1 MRSAEGYSKNMSYRR
16 NRQNNKYIQHN
27 EYDATQPPVS
37 DVVLS
42 PPDTTLMVVVAF
54 LVVIGL
60 MAIFSAGA
68 PKAMDY
74 GQNPASFALKQLIS
88 LVFGF
93 IGLKYFMNLDYK
105 KLKNWAVPFAWF
117 VIIMLAII
125 DFTPL
130 GVVVNGARRWIQ
142 LGPIQFQASEMTK
155 FAVILLLAN
164 AFCRNGTIFSSTK
177 WTRYFLP
184 ILIMVFLVLKQP
196 NLSMVILLFLTS
208 AVMYLSVSGSIKY
221 MITIGLAGLSTV
233 GATILLFGQ
242 KLLHGY
248 QMQRIQIWLN
258 PNSDPYGAGYNII
271 QSLLAFAAG
280 GFWGVGYG
288 NSKQKLAWLPEG
300 HTDFIFAVI
309 AEELGFLGCFFII
322 GLFWTFIHR
331 GIIISSRANDMYG
344 KLLAVGITLSIG
356 LQAFIN
362 MSVSSSLIPATGVP
376 LPFISYGGTSLIVSL
391 CMVGVLLNISKKRIK
406 RIKYYERNY

>member
-1 MRSAEGYSKNMSYRR
+1 MKNAEEYLKTMPYQRNNRR
-16 NRQNNKYIQHN
+16 EHKYNNSDTHR
-27 EYDATQPPVS
+27 PMS

-68 PKAMDY
+68 PKAMDL
-74 GQNPASFALKQLIS
+74 GENPASFALKQFAYLIVG
-88 LVFGF
+88 LF
-93 IGLKYFMNLDYK
+93 GLKYFMRLDYK
-105 KLKNWAVPFAWF
+105 RLKDWAVPFAWF
-117 VIIMLAII
+117 VIAMLALV

-130 GVVVNGARRWIQ
+130 GVIVNGARRWIM
-142 LGPIQFQASEMTK
+142 LGPIQFQPSEMTK
-155 FAVILLLAN
+155 LAVILLLSN
-164 AFCRNGTIFSSTK
+164 AFYRDGTLFSSTK
-177 WTRYFLP
+177 ITRYFIP
-184 ILIMVFLVLKQP
+184 ILIMIFLVFKQP
-196 NLSMVILLFLTS
+196 NLSMVVLLLLTS
-208 AVMYLSVSGSIKY
+208 TVMYLSVSGSIKY
-221 MITIGLAGLSTV
+221 MIMLGAAGITAAF
-233 GATILLFGQ
+233 GTFLLFGQ
-242 KLLHGY
+242 KLLQGY

-309 AEELGFLGCFFII
+309 AEELGFLGCFLVI

-331 GIIISSRANDMYG
+331 GIIIASRANDMFG
-344 KLLAVGITLSIG
+344 KLMAVGITLSIG

-406 RIKYYERNY
+406 RIKNYDRTY

>member
-1 MRSAEGYSKNMSYRR
+1 MKNEEEYSKTMPYQRNNRR
-16 NRQNNKYIQHN
+16 SRYENI
-27 EYDATQPPVS
+27 DTQKPVN
-37 DVVLS
+37 DIVLS
-42 PPDTTLMVVVAF
+42 PPDTTLMVVVTF

-68 PKAMDY
+68 PKAMEM
-74 GQNPASFALKQLIS
+74 GENPASFAFKQFIYLI
-88 LVFGF
+88 FGVL
-93 IGLKYFMNLDYK
+93 GLKYFINLDYK
-105 KLKNWAVPFAWF
+105 KLKDWAVPFAWF
-117 VIIMLAII
+117 VIIMLVLV

-130 GVVVNGARRWIQ
+130 GVVVNGARRWIVF
-142 LGPIQFQASEMTK
+142 GPIQFQPSEMTK
-155 FAVILLLAN
+155 FAVIMLLSN
-164 AFCRNGTIFSSTK
+164 AFYRDGNLFSSHK
-177 WTRYFLP
+177 IVRYFFP
-184 ILIMVFLVLKQP
+184 ILVMIFLVYKQP
-196 NLSMVILLFLTS
+196 NLSMVILLLLTS
-208 AVMYLSVSGSIKY
+208 MVMYLSVSGSIKY
-221 MITIGLAGLSTV
+221 MITLGLAGIGVAFSTF
-233 GATILLFGQ
+233 LLFGQ
-242 KLLHGY
+242 KFLHGY

-309 AEELGFLGCFFII
+309 AEELGFLGCFLII

-331 GIIISSRANDMYG
+331 GIIISSRANDMFG
-344 KLLAVGITLSIG
+344 KLMAVGITLSIG

-391 CMVGVLLNISKKRIK
+391 CMVGVLLNI
-406 RIKYYERNY
+406 

>member
-1 MRSAEGYSKNMSYRR
+1 
-16 NRQNNKYIQHN
+16 
-27 EYDATQPPVS
+27 
-37 DVVLS
+37 
-42 PPDTTLMVVVAF
+42 
-54 LVVIGL
+54 
-60 MAIFSAGA
+60 
-68 PKAMDY
+68 
-74 GQNPASFALKQLIS
+74 
-88 LVFGF
+88 
-93 IGLKYFMNLDYK
+93 
-105 KLKNWAVPFAWF
+105 
-117 VIIMLAII
+117 
-125 DFTPL
+125 
-130 GVVVNGARRWIQ
+130 
-142 LGPIQFQASEMTK
+142 
-155 FAVILLLAN
+155 
-164 AFCRNGTIFSSTK
+164 
-177 WTRYFLP
+177 
-184 ILIMVFLVLKQP
+184 
-196 NLSMVILLFLTS
+196 MVILLFLTS
-208 AVMYLSVSGSIKY
+208 VVMYLSVAGSIKY
-221 MITIGLAGLSTV
+221 MLATAVTGITVLAGTF
-233 GATILLFGQ
+233 LLFGK

-309 AEELGFLGCFFII
+309 AEELGFLGCFLVI
-322 GLFWTFIHR
+322 GLFWTFVHR
-331 GIIISSRANDMYG
+331 GIIISSRANDMFG

-406 RIKYYERNY
+406 RIKHYERGY

>member
-1 MRSAEGYSKNMSYRR
+1 MKNEEEYSKIMPYQRNNRR
-16 NRQNNKYIQHN
+16 SRYENI
-27 EYDATQPPVS
+27 DTQKPVN
-37 DVVLS
+37 DIVLS
-42 PPDTTLMVVVAF
+42 PPDTTLMVVVTF

-68 PKAMDY
+68 PKAMEM
-74 GQNPASFALKQLIS
+74 GENPASFAFKQFIYLI
-88 LVFGF
+88 FGVL
-93 IGLKYFMNLDYK
+93 GLKYFINLDYK
-105 KLKNWAVPFAWF
+105 KLKDWAVPFAWF
-117 VIIMLAII
+117 VIIMLVLV

-130 GVVVNGARRWIQ
+130 GVVVNGARRWIVF
-142 LGPIQFQASEMTK
+142 GPIQFQPSEMTK
-155 FAVILLLAN
+155 FAVIMLLSN
-164 AFCRNGTIFSSTK
+164 AFYRDGNLFSSHK
-177 WTRYFLP
+177 IVRYFFP
-184 ILIMVFLVLKQP
+184 ILVMIFLVYKQP
-196 NLSMVILLFLTS
+196 NLSMVILLLLTS
-208 AVMYLSVSGSIKY
+208 MVMYLSVSGSIKY
-221 MITIGLAGLSTV
+221 MITLGLAGIGVAFSTF
-233 GATILLFGQ
+233 LLFGQ
-242 KLLHGY
+242 KFLHGY

-309 AEELGFLGCFFII
+309 AEELGFLGCFLII

-331 GIIISSRANDMYG
+331 GIIISSRANDMFG
-344 KLLAVGITLSIG
+344 KLMAVGITLSIG

-391 CMVGVLLNISKKRIK
+391 CMVGVLLNI
-406 RIKYYERNY
+406 

>member
-1 MRSAEGYSKNMSYRR
+1 MPYRK
-16 NRQNNKYIQHN
+16 NRQNTNNNIN
-27 EYDATQPPVS
+27 DYDNLTPTS

-42 PPDTTLMVVVAF
+42 SADRTLMVVVAF

-68 PKAMDY
+68 PKAMDL
-74 GQNPASFALKQLIS
+74 GQNPASFALKQFAY
-88 LVFGF
+88 LVVGF
-93 IGLKYFMNLDYK
+93 FGLKYFMKLDYK
-105 KLKNWAVPFAWF
+105 KLRDWAVPFAWF
-117 VIIMLAII
+117 VIIMLALV

-130 GVVVNGARRWIQ
+130 GVIVNGARRWII
-142 LGPIQFQASEMTK
+142 LGPIQFQPSETTK
-155 FAVILLLAN
+155 LAVILLLAN
-164 AFCRNGTIFSSTK
+164 AFHRDGNLFDTTK
-177 WTRYFLP
+177 WTRYFIP
-184 ILIMVFLVLKQP
+184 ILIMVFLVFKQP
-196 NLSMVILLFLTS
+196 NLSMVVLLFLTS
-208 AVMYLSVSGSIKY
+208 CVMYLSIAGSIKY
-221 MITIGLAGLSTV
+221 MIAAGLALIG
-233 GATILLFGQ
+233 TIAGGFMMFGH

-309 AEELGFLGCFFII
+309 AEELGFLGCFLII

-331 GIIISSRANDMYG
+331 GIIIASRANDMYG

-376 LPFISYGGTSLIVSL
+376 LPFISYGGTSLVVSL
-391 CMVGVLLNISKKRIK
+391 CMVGILLNISKKRIK
-406 RIKYYERNY
+406 RIKNYERNY

>member
-1 MRSAEGYSKNMSYRR
+1 MPYQRNKN
-16 NRQNNKYIQHN
+16 QGKVQKKHH
-27 EYDATQPPVS
+27 THTPQG

-68 PKAMDY
+68 PKSMDA
-74 GQNPASFALKQLIS
+74 GQNPAAFALKQFAYLIVG
-88 LVFGF
+88 LFGLRYF
-93 IGLKYFMNLDYK
+93 INTDYK
-105 KLKNWAVPFAWF
+105 KLKDWAVPFAWF
-117 VIIMLAII
+117 VIAMLVLV

-130 GVVVNGARRWIQ
+130 GVIVNGARRWVMI
-142 LGPIQFQASEMTK
+142 GPIQFQPSEMTK
-155 FAVILLLAN
+155 LAVILLLSN
-164 AFCRNGTIFSSTK
+164 AFYRDGNIFSSTK
-177 WTRYFLP
+177 FMRYFLP
-184 ILIMVFLVLKQP
+184 ILLMVFLVFKQP
-196 NLSMVILLFLTS
+196 NLSMVVLLFITS
-208 AVMYLSVSGSIKY
+208 MAMYLSVAGSIKY
-221 MITIGLAGLSTV
+221 MLGIAASGITVIGTTL
-233 GATILLFGQ
+233 LLF
-242 KLLHGY
+242 KDKILHGY
-248 QMQRIQIWLN
+248 QLQRIQIWLN
-258 PNSDPYGAGYNII
+258 PNTDPYGAGYNII

-309 AEELGFLGCFFII
+309 AEELGFLGCMLII

-331 GIIISSRANDMYG
+331 GIIISSRANDMFG
-344 KLLAVGITLSIG
+344 KLMAVGITLSIG

-362 MSVSSSLIPATGVP
+362 MSVSSSLVPATGVP

-391 CMVGVLLNISKKRIK
+391 CMVGILLNISKKRIK
-406 RIKYYERNY
+406 RIKNYDRGY

>member
-1 MRSAEGYSKNMSYRR
+1 MKNVEECLKNMPYQR
-16 NRQNNKYIQHN
+16 NRHNNYNQYNNN
-27 EYDATQPPVS
+27 EISHQPPL
-37 DVVLS
+37 DDVLS
-42 PPDTTLMVVVAF
+42 PPDTTLIVVVTF

-68 PKAMDY
+68 PKAMDL
-74 GQNPASFALKQLIS
+74 GLNPASFALKQLLYI
-88 LVFGF
+88 VVGF
-93 IGLKYFMNLDYK
+93 FFLKFFMRTDYK
-105 KLKNWAVPFAWF
+105 KLKDWAVPFAWF
-117 VIIMLAII
+117 VIAMLVLV

-130 GVVVNGARRWIQ
+130 GVIVNGARRWIM
-142 LGPIQFQASEMTK
+142 LGPIQFQPSEMTK
-155 FAVILLLAN
+155 FAVILLLSN
-164 AFCRNGTIFSSTK
+164 AFYKDSVIFDSTK
-177 WTRYFLP
+177 WSRYFVP
-184 ILIMVFLVLKQP
+184 ILIMVFLVFKQP
-196 NLSMVILLFLTS
+196 NLSMVILLFLTTV
-208 AVMYLSVSGSIKY
+208 VMYFSIAGSIKY
-221 MITIGLAGLSTV
+221 MIAGVVAMFSMA
-233 GATILLFGQ
+233 GATLLLFGQ

-300 HTDFIFAVI
+300 HTDFIFAVL
-309 AEELGFLGCFFII
+309 AEELGFLGCFLVI

-331 GIIISSRANDMYG
+331 GIIISSRANDMFG
-344 KLLAVGITLSIG
+344 KLLAIGITMSIG

-376 LPFISYGGTSLIVSL
+376 MPFISYGGTSVIVSL
-391 CMVGVLLNISKKRIK
+391 SMVGVLLNISKKRIK
-406 RIKYYERNY
+406 RIKHYDRQY

>member
-1 MRSAEGYSKNMSYRR
+1 MPYQRKNRR
-16 NRQNNKYIQHN
+16 HNIPTTNDEYQNSS
-27 EYDATQPPVS
+27 ES
-37 DVVLS
+37 VVLS

-54 LVVIGL
+54 LIVIGL

-74 GQNPASFALKQLIS
+74 GENPASFVLKQFVFLIM
-88 LVFGF
+88 GF
-93 IGLKYFMNLDYK
+93 FGLKYLMNYDYR

-117 VIIMLAII
+117 VIIMLFLV

-130 GVVVNGARRWIQ
+130 GVIVNGARRWIM
-142 LGPIQFQASEMTK
+142 LGPVQFQPSEMTK
-155 FAVILLLAN
+155 LAVIMLLAN
-164 AFCRNGTIFSSTK
+164 AFHKDNNIFDSHK
-177 WTRYFLP
+177 WARYFIP
-184 ILIMVFLVLKQP
+184 IIIMIGLVYKQP
-196 NLSMVILLFLTS
+196 NLSMVLLLLITS
-208 AVMYLSVSGSIKY
+208 AVMYLSVAGSVKH
-221 MITIGLAGLSTV
+221 MVAGLIALPSLAI
-233 GATILLFGQ
+233 GAFFAFGQ

-258 PNSDPYGAGYNII
+258 PEMDPYGAGYNII
-271 QSLLAFAAG
+271 QSLVAFAAG

-309 AEELGFLGCFFII
+309 AEELGFLGCFLII

-331 GIIISSRANDMYG
+331 GIIISSRAGDMFG

-356 LQAFIN
+356 CQAFIN
-362 MSVSSSLIPATGVP
+362 MSVSSSFIPATGVP
-376 LPFISYGGTSLIVSL
+376 LPFISYGGTSLVVSM
-391 CMVGVLLNISKKRIK
+391 CMVGILLNISKKRIK
-406 RIKYYERNY
+406 RLRTNERQY

>member
-1 MRSAEGYSKNMSYRR
+1 MPYRK
-16 NRQNNKYIQHN
+16 NRQNTNNNIN
-27 EYDATQPPVS
+27 DYDNLTPTS

-42 PPDTTLMVVVAF
+42 SADRTL
-54 LVVIGL
+54 IGL
-60 MAIFSAGA
+60 MATFSAGA
-68 PKAMDY
+68 PKAMDL
-74 GQNPASFALKQLIS
+74 GQNPASFAIKQFAY
-88 LVFGF
+88 LVVGF
-93 IGLKYFMNLDYK
+93 FGLKYFMKLDYK
-105 KLKNWAVPFAWF
+105 KLRDWAVPFAWF
-117 VIIMLAII
+117 VIIMLALV

-130 GVVVNGARRWIQ
+130 GVMVNGARRWIM
-142 LGPIQFQASEMTK
+142 LGPIQFQPSEMTK
-155 FAVILLLAN
+155 LAVILLLAN
-164 AFCRNGTIFSSTK
+164 AFHRDGNLFDTTK
-177 WTRYFLP
+177 WARYFIP
-184 ILIMVFLVLKQP
+184 ILIMVFLVFKQP
-196 NLSMVILLFLTS
+196 NLSMVVLLFLTS
-208 AVMYLSVSGSIKY
+208 CVMYLSIAGSIKY
-221 MITIGLAGLSTV
+221 MIAAGLALIG
-233 GATILLFGQ
+233 TIAGGFMMFGH

-309 AEELGFLGCFFII
+309 AEELGFLGCFLII

-331 GIIISSRANDMYG
+331 GIIIASRANDMYG
-344 KLLAVGITLSIG
+344 KLLAVGITLSVG

-376 LPFISYGGTSLIVSL
+376 LPFISYGGTSLVVSL
-391 CMVGVLLNISKKRIK
+391 CMVGILLNISKKRIK
-406 RIKYYERNY
+406 RIKNYERNY

>member
-1 MRSAEGYSKNMSYRR
+1 MPYRK
-16 NRQNNKYIQHN
+16 NRQNTNNNIN
-27 EYDATQPPVS
+27 DYDNLTPTS

-42 PPDTTLMVVVAF
+42 SADRTLVVVAF

-60 MAIFSAGA
+60 MATFSAGA
-68 PKAMDY
+68 PKAMDL
-74 GQNPASFALKQLIS
+74 GQNPASFAIKQFAY
-88 LVFGF
+88 LVVGF
-93 IGLKYFMNLDYK
+93 FGLKYFMKLDYK
-105 KLKNWAVPFAWF
+105 KLRDWAVPFAWF
-117 VIIMLAII
+117 VIIMLALV

-130 GVVVNGARRWIQ
+130 GVMVNGARRWIM
-142 LGPIQFQASEMTK
+142 LGPIQFQPSEMTK
-155 FAVILLLAN
+155 LAVILLLAN
-164 AFCRNGTIFSSTK
+164 AFHRDGNLFDTTK
-177 WTRYFLP
+177 WARYFIP
-184 ILIMVFLVLKQP
+184 ILIMVFLVFKQP
-196 NLSMVILLFLTS
+196 NLSMVVLLFLTS
-208 AVMYLSVSGSIKY
+208 CVMYLSIAGSIKY
-221 MITIGLAGLSTV
+221 MIAAGLALIG
-233 GATILLFGQ
+233 TIAGGFMMFGH

-309 AEELGFLGCFFII
+309 AEELGFLGCFLII

-331 GIIISSRANDMYG
+331 GIIIASRANDMYG
-344 KLLAVGITLSIG
+344 KLLAVGITLSVG

-376 LPFISYGGTSLIVSL
+376 LPFISYGGTSLVVSL
-391 CMVGVLLNISKKRIK
+391 CMVGILLNISKKRIK
-406 RIKYYERNY
+406 RIKNYERNY

>member
-1 MRSAEGYSKNMSYRR
+1 MKNGEEFLKIMPYQR
-16 NRQNNKYIQHN
+16 NRHTNNNNNGHPQK
-27 EYDATQPPVS
+27 PMS

-42 PPDTTLMVVVAF
+42 PPDTTLIVVVAF

-68 PKAMDY
+68 PKSMEM
-74 GQNPASFALKQLIS
+74 GENPASFALKQFAYLIVG
-88 LVFGF
+88 LF
-93 IGLKYFMNLDYK
+93 GLKYFIRLDYK
-105 KLKNWAVPFAWF
+105 KLKDWAVPFAWF
-117 VIIMLAII
+117 VIVMLALV

-130 GVVVNGARRWIQ
+130 GVIVNGARRWIM
-142 LGPIQFQASEMTK
+142 LGPIQFQPSEMTK
-155 FAVILLLAN
+155 FAVILLLSN
-164 AFCRNGTIFSSTK
+164 AFYRDGTIFSSHK
-177 WTRYFLP
+177 IMNYFMP
-184 ILIMVFLVLKQP
+184 ILVMVFLVFKQP
-196 NLSMVILLFLTS
+196 NLSMVILLMLTS
-208 AVMYLSVSGSIKY
+208 MVMYLSVAGSIRS
-221 MITIGLAGLSTV
+221 MITFALTGIAAAFGGF
-233 GATILLFGQ
+233 LLFGQ

-248 QMQRIQIWLN
+248 QMQRIQVWLN

-309 AEELGFLGCFFII
+309 AEELGFLGCFLII

-331 GIIISSRANDMYG
+331 GIIIASRANDMFG
-344 KLLAVGITLSIG
+344 KLMAVGITLSIG

-406 RIKYYERNY
+406 RIKNYDRGYH

>member
-1 MRSAEGYSKNMSYRR
+1 MKSEEECLKTMPYQR
-16 NRQNNKYIQHN
+16 NRHTHKYHN
-27 EYDATQPPVS
+27 DGGHSHGQVS

-68 PKAMDY
+68 PKSMEM
-74 GQNPASFALKQLIS
+74 GENPASFAFKQFIYLIFG
-88 LVFGF
+88 VFG
-93 IGLKYFMNLDYK
+93 LNYFSKTDYK

-117 VIIMLAII
+117 VVAMLALV

-130 GVVVNGARRWIQ
+130 GVVVNGARRWIM
-142 LGPIQFQASEMTK
+142 LGPIQFQPSEMTK
-155 FAVILLLAN
+155 IAVILLLSN
-164 AFCRNGTIFSSTK
+164 AFYRDSNLFSSHK
-177 WTRYFLP
+177 IVNYFLP
-184 ILIMVFLVLKQP
+184 ILVMIFLVYKQP
-196 NLSMVILLFLTS
+196 NLSMVILLLLTS
-208 AVMYLSVSGSIKY
+208 MVMYLSVSGSIKY
-221 MITIGLAGLSTV
+221 MITLGLSGIAAAFGTF
-233 GATILLFGQ
+233 LLFGQ

-309 AEELGFLGCFFII
+309 AEELGFLGCFFVI

-331 GIIISSRANDMYG
+331 GIIISSRANDMFG
-344 KLLAVGITLSIG
+344 KLMAVGITLSIG

-376 LPFISYGGTSLIVSL
+376 LPFISYGGTSLVVSL

-406 RIKYYERNY
+406 RIRNYDRGY

>member
-1 MRSAEGYSKNMSYRR
+1 MSYRR
-16 NRQNNKYIQHN
+16 NNRNRRYKRYEEAEQQHTDN
-27 EYDATQPPVS
+27 S

-68 PKAMDY
+68 PKAMDM
-74 GQNPASFALKQLIS
+74 GQNPASFALKQFVYLIA
-88 LVFGF
+88 GF
-93 IGLKYFMNLDYK
+93 LGLQYFMKLDYK
-105 KLKNWAVPFAWF
+105 KLKDWAVPFAWF
-117 VIIMLAII
+117 VIVMLALV

-130 GVVVNGARRWIQ
+130 GQVVNGAKRWIA
-142 LGPIQFQASEMTK
+142 LGPIQFQPSEMTK
-155 FAVILLLAN
+155 FAVIMLLSN
-164 AFCRNGTIFSSTK
+164 AFYRDSVIFSSTK
-177 WTRYFLP
+177 WTRYFIP
-184 ILIMVFLVLKQP
+184 ILIMVFLVYKQP

-208 AVMYLSVSGSIKY
+208 MVMYLSVAGSIKY
-221 MITIGLAGLSTV
+221 MLLTAAAFISAAA
-233 GATILLFGQ
+233 ATFILFG
-242 KLLHGY
+242 KKFLHGY

-258 PNSDPYGAGYNII
+258 PDSDPYGAGYNIL
-271 QSLLAFAAG
+271 QSLFAFAAG

-309 AEELGFLGCFFII
+309 AEELGFLGCFLII

-331 GIIISSRANDMYG
+331 GIIISSRANDMFG

-406 RIKYYERNY
+406 RIRNYERNY

>member
-1 MRSAEGYSKNMSYRR
+1 MPYQR
-16 NRQNNKYIQHN
+16 NRANRSEKYRIQAPH
-27 EYDATQPPVS
+27 S

-68 PKAMDY
+68 PKSMEA
-74 GQNPASFALKQLIS
+74 GQNPASFALKQFAYLIVG
-88 LVFGF
+88 LF
-93 IGLKYFMNLDYK
+93 GLKYFIKLDYK
-105 KLKNWAVPFAWF
+105 KLKDWAVPFAWF
-117 VIIMLAII
+117 VIAMLVLV

-130 GVVVNGARRWIQ
+130 GVVVNGARRWIM
-142 LGPIQFQASEMTK
+142 LGPIQFQPSEMTK
-155 FAVILLLAN
+155 LAVIMLLSN
-164 AFCRNGTIFSSTK
+164 AFYRDGNLFSSTK
-177 WTRYFLP
+177 IMRYFVP
-184 ILIMVFLVLKQP
+184 ILIMVFLVYKQP
-196 NLSMVILLFLTS
+196 NLSMVILLLLTS
-208 AVMYLSVSGSIKY
+208 MVMYLSVSGSIKY
-221 MITIGLAGLSTV
+221 MLATAGAAITMMAGTFM
-233 GATILLFGQ
+233 LFGK

-258 PNSDPYGAGYNII
+258 PNIDPYGAGYNII

-309 AEELGFLGCFFII
+309 AEELGFLGCFFVI

-331 GIIISSRANDMYG
+331 GIIISSRANDMFG
-344 KLLAVGITLSIG
+344 KLMAVGITLSIG

-391 CMVGVLLNISKKRIK
+391 CMVGILLNISKKRIK
-406 RIKYYERNY
+406 RIKNYDRGY

>member
-1 MRSAEGYSKNMSYRR
+1 MPYRK
-16 NRQNNKYIQHN
+16 NRQNTNNNIN
-27 EYDATQPPVS
+27 DYDNLTPTS

-42 PPDTTLMVVVAF
+42 SADRTLMVVVAF

-60 MAIFSAGA
+60 MATFSAGA
-68 PKAMDY
+68 PKAMDL
-74 GQNPASFALKQLIS
+74 GQNPASFAIKQFAY
-88 LVFGF
+88 LVVGF
-93 IGLKYFMNLDYK
+93 FGLKYFMKLDYK
-105 KLKNWAVPFAWF
+105 KLRDWAVPFAWF
-117 VIIMLAII
+117 VIIMLALV

-130 GVVVNGARRWIQ
+130 GVMVNGARRWIM
-142 LGPIQFQASEMTK
+142 LGPIQFQPSEMTK
-155 FAVILLLAN
+155 LAVILLLAN
-164 AFCRNGTIFSSTK
+164 AFHRDGNLFDTTK
-177 WTRYFLP
+177 WARYFIP
-184 ILIMVFLVLKQP
+184 ILIMVFLVFKQP
-196 NLSMVILLFLTS
+196 NLSMVVLLFLTS
-208 AVMYLSVSGSIKY
+208 CVMYLSIAGSIKY
-221 MITIGLAGLSTV
+221 MIAAGLALIG
-233 GATILLFGQ
+233 TIAGGFMMFGH

-309 AEELGFLGCFFII
+309 AEELGFLGCFLII

-331 GIIISSRANDMYG
+331 GIIIASRANDMYG
-344 KLLAVGITLSIG
+344 KLLAVGITLSVG

-376 LPFISYGGTSLIVSL
+376 LPFISYGGTSLVVSL
-391 CMVGVLLNISKKRIK
+391 CMVGILLNISKKRIK
-406 RIKYYERNY
+406 RIKNYERNY

>member
-1 MRSAEGYSKNMSYRR
+1 MKNEEEYSKIMPYQRNNRR
-16 NRQNNKYIQHN
+16 SRYENI
-27 EYDATQPPVS
+27 DTQKPVN
-37 DVVLS
+37 DIVLS
-42 PPDTTLMVVVAF
+42 PPDTTLMVVVTF

-68 PKAMDY
+68 PKAMEM
-74 GQNPASFALKQLIS
+74 GENPASFAFKQFIYLI
-88 LVFGF
+88 FGVL
-93 IGLKYFMNLDYK
+93 GLKYFINLDYK
-105 KLKNWAVPFAWF
+105 KLKDWAVPFAWF
-117 VIIMLAII
+117 VIIMLVLV

-130 GVVVNGARRWIQ
+130 GVVVNGARRWIVF
-142 LGPIQFQASEMTK
+142 GPIQFQPSEMTK
-155 FAVILLLAN
+155 FAVIMLLSN
-164 AFCRNGTIFSSTK
+164 AFYRDGNLFSSHK
-177 WTRYFLP
+177 IVRYFFP
-184 ILIMVFLVLKQP
+184 ILVMIFLVYKQP
-196 NLSMVILLFLTS
+196 NLSMVILLLLTS
-208 AVMYLSVSGSIKY
+208 MVMYLSVSGSIKY
-221 MITIGLAGLSTV
+221 MITLGLAGIGVAFSTF
-233 GATILLFGQ
+233 LLFGQ
-242 KLLHGY
+242 KFLHGY

-309 AEELGFLGCFFII
+309 AEELGFLGCFLII

-331 GIIISSRANDMYG
+331 GIIISSRANDMFG
-344 KLLAVGITLSIG
+344 KLMAVGITLSIG

-406 RIKYYERNY
+406 RIRNYDRAY

>member
-1 MRSAEGYSKNMSYRR
+1 MPYRK
-16 NRQNNKYIQHN
+16 NRQNTNNNIN
-27 EYDATQPPVS
+27 DYDNLTPTS

-42 PPDTTLMVVVAF
+42 SADRTLMVVVAF

-68 PKAMDY
+68 PKAMDL
-74 GQNPASFALKQLIS
+74 GQNPASFALKQFAY
-88 LVFGF
+88 LVVGF
-93 IGLKYFMNLDYK
+93 FGLKYFMKLDYK
-105 KLKNWAVPFAWF
+105 KLRDWAVPFAWF
-117 VIIMLAII
+117 VIIMLALV

-130 GVVVNGARRWIQ
+130 GVIVNGARRWII
-142 LGPIQFQASEMTK
+142 LGPIQFQPSEMTK
-155 FAVILLLAN
+155 LAVILLLAN
-164 AFCRNGTIFSSTK
+164 AFHRDGNLFDTTK
-177 WTRYFLP
+177 WTRYFIP
-184 ILIMVFLVLKQP
+184 ILIMVFLVFKQP
-196 NLSMVILLFLTS
+196 NLSMVVLLFLTS
-208 AVMYLSVSGSIKY
+208 CVMYLSIAGSIKY
-221 MITIGLAGLSTV
+221 MIAAGLALIG
-233 GATILLFGQ
+233 TIAGGFMMFGH

-309 AEELGFLGCFFII
+309 AEELGFLGCFLII

-331 GIIISSRANDMYG
+331 GIIIASRANDMYG

-376 LPFISYGGTSLIVSL
+376 LPFISYGGTSLVVSL
-391 CMVGVLLNISKKRIK
+391 CMVGILLNISKKRIK
-406 RIKYYERNY
+406 RIKNYERNY

>member
-1 MRSAEGYSKNMSYRR
+1 MKSEEECLKTMPYQR
-16 NRQNNKYIQHN
+16 NRHTHKYHN
-27 EYDATQPPVS
+27 DGGHSHGQVS

-68 PKAMDY
+68 PKSMEM
-74 GQNPASFALKQLIS
+74 GENPASFAFKQFIYLIFG
-88 LVFGF
+88 VFG
-93 IGLKYFMNLDYK
+93 LNYFSKTDYK

-117 VIIMLAII
+117 VVAMLALV

-130 GVVVNGARRWIQ
+130 GVVVNGARRWIM
-142 LGPIQFQASEMTK
+142 LGPIQFQPSEMTK
-155 FAVILLLAN
+155 IAVILLLSN
-164 AFCRNGTIFSSTK
+164 AFYRDSNLFSSHK
-177 WTRYFLP
+177 IVNYFLP
-184 ILIMVFLVLKQP
+184 ILVMIFLVYKQP
-196 NLSMVILLFLTS
+196 NLSMVILLLLTS
-208 AVMYLSVSGSIKY
+208 MVMYLSVSGSIKY
-221 MITIGLAGLSTV
+221 MITLGLSGIAAAFGTFM
-233 GATILLFGQ
+233 LFGQ

-309 AEELGFLGCFFII
+309 AEELGFLGCFFVI

-331 GIIISSRANDMYG
+331 GIIISSRANDMFG
-344 KLLAVGITLSIG
+344 KLMAVGITLSIG

-376 LPFISYGGTSLIVSL
+376 LPFISYGGTSLVVSL

-406 RIKYYERNY
+406 RIRNYDRGY

>member
-1 MRSAEGYSKNMSYRR
+1 MPYRK
-16 NRQNNKYIQHN
+16 NRQNTNNNIN
-27 EYDATQPPVS
+27 DYDNLTPTS

-42 PPDTTLMVVVAF
+42 SADRTLMVVVAF

-60 MAIFSAGA
+60 MATFSAGA
-68 PKAMDY
+68 PKAMDL
-74 GQNPASFALKQLIS
+74 GQNPASFAIKQFAY
-88 LVFGF
+88 LVVGF
-93 IGLKYFMNLDYK
+93 FGLKYFMKLDYK
-105 KLKNWAVPFAWF
+105 KLRDWAVPFAWF
-117 VIIMLAII
+117 VIIMLALV

-130 GVVVNGARRWIQ
+130 GVMVNGARRWIM
-142 LGPIQFQASEMTK
+142 LGPIQFQPSEMTK
-155 FAVILLLAN
+155 LAVILLLAN
-164 AFCRNGTIFSSTK
+164 AFHRDGNLFDTTK
-177 WTRYFLP
+177 WARYFIP
-184 ILIMVFLVLKQP
+184 ILIMVFLVFKQP
-196 NLSMVILLFLTS
+196 NLSMVVLLFLTS
-208 AVMYLSVSGSIKY
+208 CVMYLSIAGSIKY
-221 MITIGLAGLSTV
+221 MIAAGLALIG
-233 GATILLFGQ
+233 TIAGGFMMFGH

-309 AEELGFLGCFFII
+309 AEELGFLGCFLII

-331 GIIISSRANDMYG
+331 GIIIASRANDMYG

-376 LPFISYGGTSLIVSL
+376 LPFISYGGTSLVVSL
-391 CMVGVLLNISKKRIK
+391 CMVGILLNISKKRIK
-406 RIKYYERNY
+406 RIKNYERNY

>member
-1 MRSAEGYSKNMSYRR
+1 MEEYLKTMSYRR
-16 NRQNNKYIQHN
+16 NNRNRRYKRYEEAEQQHTDN
-27 EYDATQPPVS
+27 S

-68 PKAMDY
+68 PKAMDM
-74 GQNPASFALKQLIS
+74 GQNPASFALKQFVYLIA
-88 LVFGF
+88 GF
-93 IGLKYFMNLDYK
+93 LGLQYFMKLDYK
-105 KLKNWAVPFAWF
+105 KLKDWAVPFAWF
-117 VIIMLAII
+117 VIVMLALV

-130 GVVVNGARRWIQ
+130 GQVVNGAKRWIA
-142 LGPIQFQASEMTK
+142 LGPIQFQPSEMTK
-155 FAVILLLAN
+155 FAVIMLLSN
-164 AFCRNGTIFSSTK
+164 AFYRDSVIFSSTK
-177 WTRYFLP
+177 WTRYFIP
-184 ILIMVFLVLKQP
+184 ILIMVFLVYKQP

-208 AVMYLSVSGSIKY
+208 MVMYLSVAGSIKY
-221 MITIGLAGLSTV
+221 MLLTAAAFISAAA
-233 GATILLFGQ
+233 ATFILFG
-242 KLLHGY
+242 KKFLHGY

-258 PNSDPYGAGYNII
+258 PDSDPYGAGYNIL

-309 AEELGFLGCFFII
+309 ADELGFLGCFLII

-331 GIIISSRANDMYG
+331 GIIISSRANDMFG

-406 RIKYYERNY
+406 RIRNYERNY

>member
-1 MRSAEGYSKNMSYRR
+1 MKNVEGYSKSMPYQR
-16 NRQNNKYIQHN
+16 NKNRTINKRLHG
-27 EYDATQPPVS
+27 

-68 PKAMDY
+68 PKCMEA
-74 GQNPASFALKQLIS
+74 GENPASFALKQFAYMI
-88 LVFGF
+88 VGF
-93 IGLKYFMNLDYK
+93 VGLRYFVRLDYK
-105 KLKNWAVPFAWF
+105 KLKDWAVPFAWF
-117 VIIMLAII
+117 VIIMLALV

-130 GVVVNGARRWIQ
+130 GVVVNGARRWINI
-142 LGPIQFQASEMTK
+142 GPIQFQPSEMTK
-155 FAVILLLAN
+155 LAVILLLSA
-164 AFCRNGTIFSSTK
+164 AFYKTKDIFDSQKISK
-177 WTRYFLP
+177 YFLP
-184 ILIMVFLVLKQP
+184 ILIMMFLVYKQP
-196 NLSMVILLFLTS
+196 NLSMVILLMLIST
-208 AVMYLSVSGSIKY
+208 VMYLSVSGSVKY
-221 MITIGLAGLSTV
+221 MI
-233 GATILLFGQ
+233 ATGIAAISLFVTSFLLFGQ

-248 QMQRIQIWLN
+248 QMSRIKIWLN
-258 PNSDPYGAGYNII
+258 PESDPYGAGYNII

-309 AEELGFLGCFFII
+309 AEELGFLGCFLII

-331 GIIISSRANDMYG
+331 GIIISSRCTDMFG
-344 KLLAVGITLSIG
+344 KLMAIGITLSIG

-376 LPFISYGGTSLIVSL
+376 LPFISYGGTSLIVSM
-391 CMVGVLLNISKKRIK
+391 CMVGVLLNISRKRIK
-406 RIKYYERNY
+406 RIRTNEYPQQQG

>member
-1 MRSAEGYSKNMSYRR
+1 MKNGEECSKNMPYQR
-16 NRQNNKYIQHN
+16 NNRTINKRLHGDI
-27 EYDATQPPVS
+27 
-37 DVVLS
+37 VLS

-68 PKAMDY
+68 PKCMEA
-74 GQNPASFALKQLIS
+74 GENPASFAIKQFAYMIVG
-88 LVFGF
+88 LV
-93 IGLKYFMNLDYK
+93 GLRYFVKLDYK
-105 KLKNWAVPFAWF
+105 RLKDWAVPFAWF
-117 VIIMLAII
+117 VIIMLSLV

-130 GVVVNGARRWIQ
+130 GVVVNGARRWINI
-142 LGPIQFQASEMTK
+142 GPIQFQPSEMTK
-155 FAVILLLAN
+155 LAVIFLLSS
-164 AFCRNGTIFSSTK
+164 AFYKTKDIFDSQKFTK
-177 WTRYFLP
+177 YFLP
-184 ILIMVFLVLKQP
+184 ILIMIFLVYKQP
-196 NLSMVILLFLTS
+196 NLSMVILLMLIST
-208 AVMYLSVSGSIKY
+208 VMYLSVSGSVKY
-221 MITIGLAGLSTV
+221 MIAAGIAAVSVFVTSFM
-233 GATILLFGQ
+233 LFGQ

-248 QMQRIQIWLN
+248 QMSRIKIWLN
-258 PNSDPYGAGYNII
+258 PESDPYGAGYNII

-309 AEELGFLGCFFII
+309 AEELGFLGCFLII

-331 GIIISSRANDMYG
+331 GIIISSRCTDMFG
-344 KLLAVGITLSIG
+344 KLMAIGITLSIG

-376 LPFISYGGTSLIVSL
+376 LPFISYGGTSLIVSM
-391 CMVGVLLNISKKRIK
+391 CMVGILLNISRKRIK
-406 RIKYYERNY
+406 RIRGNEYSKQG

>member
-1 MRSAEGYSKNMSYRR
+1 MKNEEGFLKIMPYQR
-16 NRQNNKYIQHN
+16 NRANRSEKYRVQTPH
-27 EYDATQPPVS
+27 S

-68 PKAMDY
+68 PKSMEA
-74 GQNPASFALKQLIS
+74 GQNPASFALKQFAYLIVG
-88 LVFGF
+88 LF
-93 IGLKYFMNLDYK
+93 GLKYFIKLDYK
-105 KLKNWAVPFAWF
+105 KLKDWAVPFAWF
-117 VIIMLAII
+117 VIAMLVLV

-130 GVVVNGARRWIQ
+130 GVVVNGARRWIM
-142 LGPIQFQASEMTK
+142 LGPIQFQPSEMTK
-155 FAVILLLAN
+155 LAVIMLLSN
-164 AFCRNGTIFSSTK
+164 AFYRDGNLFSSTK
-177 WTRYFLP
+177 IMRYFVP
-184 ILIMVFLVLKQP
+184 ILIMVFLVYKQP
-196 NLSMVILLFLTS
+196 NLSMVILLLLTS
-208 AVMYLSVSGSIKY
+208 MVMYLSVSGSIKY
-221 MITIGLAGLSTV
+221 MLATAGAAITMMAGTFM
-233 GATILLFGQ
+233 LFGK

-258 PNSDPYGAGYNII
+258 PNIDPYGAGYNII

-309 AEELGFLGCFFII
+309 AEELGFLGCFFVI

-331 GIIISSRANDMYG
+331 GIIISSRANDMFG
-344 KLLAVGITLSIG
+344 KLMAVGITLSIG

-391 CMVGVLLNISKKRIK
+391 CMVGILLNISKKRIK
-406 RIKYYERNY
+406 RIKNYDRGY

>member
-1 MRSAEGYSKNMSYRR
+1 MKSEEECLKTMPYQR
-16 NRQNNKYIQHN
+16 NRHTHKYHN
-27 EYDATQPPVS
+27 DGGHSHGQVS

-68 PKAMDY
+68 PKSMEM
-74 GQNPASFALKQLIS
+74 GENPASFAFKQFIYLIFG
-88 LVFGF
+88 VFG
-93 IGLKYFMNLDYK
+93 LNYFSKTDYK

-117 VIIMLAII
+117 VVTMLALV

-130 GVVVNGARRWIQ
+130 GVVVNGARRWIM
-142 LGPIQFQASEMTK
+142 LGPIQFQPSEMTK
-155 FAVILLLAN
+155 IAVILLLSN
-164 AFCRNGTIFSSTK
+164 AFYRDSNLFSSHK
-177 WTRYFLP
+177 IVNYFFP
-184 ILIMVFLVLKQP
+184 ILVMIFLVYKQP
-196 NLSMVILLFLTS
+196 NLSMVILLLLTS
-208 AVMYLSVSGSIKY
+208 MVMYLSVSGSIKY
-221 MITIGLAGLSTV
+221 MITLGLSGIAAAFGTFM
-233 GATILLFGQ
+233 LFGQ

-309 AEELGFLGCFFII
+309 AEELGFLGCFFVI

-331 GIIISSRANDMYG
+331 GIIISSRANDMFG
-344 KLLAVGITLSIG
+344 KLMAVGITLSIG

-376 LPFISYGGTSLIVSL
+376 LPFISYGGTSLVVSL

-406 RIKYYERNY
+406 RIRNYDRGY

>member
-1 MRSAEGYSKNMSYRR
+1 MPYRKNRHNDNNNLTAYDNTEPAEN
-16 NRQNNKYIQHN
+16 I
-27 EYDATQPPVS
+27 
-37 DVVLS
+37 VLS
-42 PPDTTLMVVVAF
+42 SADRTLMVVVAF

-60 MAIFSAGA
+60 MATFSAGA
-68 PKAMDY
+68 PKAMDM
-74 GQNPASFALKQLIS
+74 GQNPASFAIKQFAY
-88 LVFGF
+88 LVVGF
-93 IGLKYFMNLDYK
+93 FGLKYFMKVDYK
-105 KLKNWAVPFAWF
+105 KLKDWAVPFAWF
-117 VIIMLAII
+117 VIIMLALV

-130 GVVVNGARRWIQ
+130 GVIVNGARRWIM
-142 LGPIQFQASEMTK
+142 LGPIQFQPSEMTK
-155 FAVILLLAN
+155 LAVILLLAN
-164 AFCRNGTIFSSTK
+164 AFYRNGNLFDTTK
-177 WTRYFLP
+177 WTRYFIP
-184 ILIMVFLVLKQP
+184 ILIMVFLVFKQP
-196 NLSMVILLFLTS
+196 NLSMVVLLFLIS
-208 AVMYLSVSGSIKY
+208 SVMYLSVAGSIKY
-221 MITIGLAGLSTV
+221 MIAAGLGLV
-233 GATILLFGQ
+233 GTIAGGFMMFGH

-309 AEELGFLGCFFII
+309 AEELGFLGCLLII

-331 GIIISSRANDMYG
+331 GIIIASRANDMYG

-376 LPFISYGGTSLIVSL
+376 LPFISYGGTSLVVSL
-391 CMVGVLLNISKKRIK
+391 CMVGILLNISKKRIK
-406 RIKYYERNY
+406 RIKNYERNY